1 MKYSDRE
8 TQKLCISCVESKN
21 KFIHTKG
28 NGSVPAEVCGDRGE
42 NARDSKDIK
51 LLLQNK

>member
-1 MKYSDRE
+1 M
-8 TQKLCISCVESKN
+8 LCISRVASKN
-21 KFIHTKG
+21 KFIDTRG
-28 NGSVPAEVCGDRGE
+28 NGLVLVEVCGDRGE